1 MLSKAPTALQI
12 GSSQASEGQNS
23 TETQG
28 EVEGNSG
35 DATPNATQEEPQ
47 NPTSIERIIEEQPHE
62 VPVQNPQLLPATHSN
77 DQLLLPRPEHR
88 IPRQADDRLFTW
100 AAIGLT
106 IAIVVLLL
114 KKFIKA
120 GGHGAYFTD
129 ES

>member
-1 MLSKAPTALQI
+1 MLSKASTALQI
-12 GSSQASEGQNS
+12 GSSQASKGQNT
-23 TETQG
+23 TETQNKVG
-28 EVEGNSG
+28 GSSG
-35 DATPNATQEEPQ
+35 HATQEEPQ
-47 NPTSIERIIEEQPHE
+47 DPTSTERIIEEQPHE
-62 VPVQNPQLLPATHSN
+62 VPIQNPQPLPATHSN
-77 DQLLLPRPEHR
+77 DQLLLPRPDHR

-106 IAIVVLLL
+106 IAIVVLLF